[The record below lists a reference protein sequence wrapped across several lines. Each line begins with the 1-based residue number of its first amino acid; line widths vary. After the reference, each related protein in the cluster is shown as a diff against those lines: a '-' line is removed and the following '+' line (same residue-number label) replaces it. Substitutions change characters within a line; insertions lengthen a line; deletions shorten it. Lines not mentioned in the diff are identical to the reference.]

1 MMKAWEL
8 TRDLLRHTQPV
19 VRSDEEQT
27 WEASE
32 RMASQDAELALFWKS
47 QVPGSAAPEN
57 LMAGA
62 LQSLENKGYR
72 LAPYEDL
79 LQAGIAALEAKEYES
94 LYVIDMKLRTILHN
108 AQPDPAHPSQKTV
121 RYGDWEAFERQVSW
135 PEDVPVNVQSATF
148 ADQTRAAWM
157 AQLIGAAAGT
167 ALEGYS
173 AQNIQRVFGAIT
185 DYPRQP
191 NTYNDDITFEI
202 AFLDA
207 WQEKGPEVKGVDIC
221 ARWTSLI
228 PAAWS
233 AEAIALA
240 NIRRGLVPPATGT
253 TGNPFDEWIGAQ
265 MRGVI
270 CGMVAPGAAHE
281 AARLAWLDGEISHS
295 GNGILGEVFN
305 AVLAARA
312 FTLRDTRELL
322 TTTVALFT
330 ADTEYGAVVR
340 HALDVCRQSE
350 DWRSA
355 WAICDARYEQYNWI
369 HSYPNAAAQV
379 IALWFGDGNFD
390 RTLEIVCNIGHDVDC
405 NAAQILCVLAIQQ
418 GSGCIAERWSAPLLK
433 EDIVTYM
440 RRPARIPFDELVRW
454 TIDAV
459 CKWQRR
465 DSANGR

>member
-1 MMKAWEL
+1 MKAWEL
-8 TRDLLRHTQPV
+8 TRDLLRHTQPI
-19 VRSDEEQT
+19 VRNEEEQT

-32 RMASQDAELALFWKS
+32 RMAAQDTELALFWKS

-72 LAPYEDL
+72 LQPYEDL
-79 LQAGIAALEAKEYES
+79 LKAGMAALEEKEYES
-94 LYVIDMKLRTILHN
+94 LYVIDMKLRTILN
-108 AQPDPAHPSQKTV
+108 TAQPDPAHPSQKTV
-121 RYGDWEAFERQVSW
+121 RYTSWDAFDQQVTW
-135 PEDVPVNVQSATF
+135 PSDVPVNVRSAEFT
-148 ADQTRAAWM
+148 DKTRAAWM
-157 AQLIGAAAGT
+157 AQLVGAAAGT

-173 AQNIQRVFGAIT
+173 AENIQRVFGAIT

-270 CGMVAPGAAHE
+270 CGMVAPGMARE

-312 FTLRDTRELL
+312 FTLRDARELV
-322 TTTVALFT
+322 TSTVALF
-330 ADTEYGAVVR
+330 ADNTEYGAVVQ
-340 HALDVCRQSE
+340 HALETSRESA
-350 DWRSA
+350 DWQSA
-355 WAICDARYEQYNWI
+355 WAICDARYEEYNWI
-369 HSYPNAAAQV
+369 HTYPNAAAQV
-379 IALWFGDGNFD
+379 IALWFGEGDFD
-390 RTLEIVCNIGHDVDC
+390 RTLEIICNIGHDVDC

-418 GSGCIAERWSAPLLK
+418 GSNCIDERWSAPLLK
-433 EDIVTYM
+433 DDIVTYM
-440 RRPARIPFDELVRW
+440 RRPARIKFDKLVSW
-454 TIDAV
+454 TTEAV
-459 CKWQRR
+459 HKWHKTNP
-465 DSANGR
+465 A